1 MGEPDGIPLR
11 LRQAART
18 VCAVAPLV
26 LAAGC
31 AVVAGALRPAQP
43 DLTVSQLAGAWVSP
57 EGSGTI
63 TFYADHTFAAAR
75 LNLNG
80 LSGLACQT
88 TTSASGTWGFE
99 SPDGDAVSSDL
110 TEYSSGNVVFLV
122 FAGSASAPYSACT
135 SKWGSIQLTTWQV
148 NGPLGLCVEMDP
160 DSPCFGEPWV
170 WQPTKH
176 A

>member
-1 MGEPDGIPLR
+1 
-11 LRQAART
+11 
-18 VCAVAPLV
+18 V

-31 AVVAGALRPAQP
+31 AVVAGAQEPAQP

-63 TFYADHTFAAAR
+63 TFYADHSFAAAR

-80 LSGLACQT
+80 LWGQACQP

-99 SPDGDAVSSDL
+99 SPDGDAVSSDP
-110 TEYSSGNVVFLV
+110 TEYSSGNAVFLV
-122 FAGSASAPYSACT
+122 FAGSASAPYSTCA

>member
-1 MGEPDGIPLR
+1 MGEPNGIPLR

-31 AVVAGALRPAQP
+31 AVVAGAPKAAQP
-43 DLTVSQLAGAWVSP
+43 DLPVRPLAGAWVSP

-63 TFYADHTFAAAR
+63 IFYADHTFAAAR

-99 SPDGDAVSSDL
+99 
-110 TEYSSGNVVFLV
+110 
-122 FAGSASAPYSACT
+122 
-135 SKWGSIQLTTWQV
+135 
-148 NGPLGLCVEMDP
+148 
-160 DSPCFGEPWV
+160 
-170 WQPTKH
+170 
-176 A
+176 